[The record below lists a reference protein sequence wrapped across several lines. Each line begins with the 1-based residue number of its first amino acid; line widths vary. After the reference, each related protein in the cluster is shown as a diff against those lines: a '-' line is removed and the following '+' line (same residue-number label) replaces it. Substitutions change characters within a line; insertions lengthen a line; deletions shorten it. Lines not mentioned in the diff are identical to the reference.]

1 LRTPSARTGTAT
13 PIGSAQWAEVH
24 PGRWSRARGAV
35 RPEQNAGAALRLVTM
50 PRPPT
55 ILGFALCL
63 PLTERGPSSCRGS
76 RRQHD
81 PMLSARRQ
89 RACART
95 CGKPWGQVAAAVDYR
110 VGACGQPAR
119 GWGQD
124 VEPENSITAVTSLSD
139 AASLWTKKKF
149 RAERGTERHRPEAS
163 VPKPPSRKGGTGLP
177 AAARPGPWGPPPP
190 RVVPR
195 AAWARTARVGR
206 GDGGRVG
213 WRGCGRG
220 SMGYSWPRC
229 RDPPHVQSVPRPLPQ
244 SRWSESC
251 VAPGDARR
259 SPRTGTA
266 TPWSCCCRA
275 A

>member
-1 LRTPSARTGTAT
+1 MRDSLGQDWHGDAHRFGAM
-13 PIGSAQWAEVH
+13 AEVH

-110 VGACGQPAR
+110 AGACGQPAR

-163 VPKPPSRKGGTGLP
+163 VPKPPSRRGGTGLP
-177 AAARPGPWGPPPP
+177 AGPGQCPRPAAAEGGAAGGLGANGAGGARRRRKGRLARMRTGEHGILVATMPRSTPRPERPAAASAKPLVRVVRSPRRRGARAARPG
-190 RVVPR
+190 
-195 AAWARTARVGR
+195 A
-206 GDGGRVG
+206 GG
-213 WRGCGRG
+213 
-220 SMGYSWPRC
+220 
-229 RDPPHVQSVPRPLPQ
+229 PLPG
-244 SRWSESC
+244 W
-251 VAPGDARR
+251 G
-259 SPRTGTA
+259 G
-266 TPWSCCCRA
+266 
-275 A
+275 